1 MKVIQYL
8 DNLSKTQLKLLP
20 NVKSDL
26 EMISFKRWNNI
37 LHILKDNNPKPL
49 EDVQF
54 IYHNEIDGIKYQNI
68 LECIPMGDRYKFYH
82 TPIGMTKASRDKM
95 MKLSISINVT
105 FAKTVFVKDLELAEK
120 LDEDVPLP
128 AKVLTTPTTPSDIK
142 SEVKDVSVVDP
153 EPGMKFISCEK
164 GPVDPDVVA
173 KKKRRRKRKRKAS
186 KDA

>member
-8 DNLSKTQLKLLP
+8 DNLSKAQLKLLP

-26 EMISFKRWNNI
+26 EMISFKRWNDI

-82 TPIGMTKASRDKM
+82 TPIGMTEASRDKM
-95 MKLSISINVT
+95 RKLSISINVT

-120 LDEDVPLP
+120 
-128 AKVLTTPTTPSDIK
+128 SDIK
-142 SEVKDVSVVDP
+142 TEVKDVSVVDP
-153 EPGMKFISCEK
+153 GSGMTFISCEK
-164 GPVDPDVVA
+164 GPVDPDIVA
-173 KKKRRRKRKRKAS
+173 KKKRRRRRKRKVN

>member
-8 DNLSKTQLKLLP
+8 DNLSKAQLKLLP

-26 EMISFKRWNNI
+26 EMISFKRWNDI

-82 TPIGMTKASRDKM
+82 TPIGMTEASRDKM
-95 MKLSISINVT
+95 RKLSISINVT

-120 LDEDVPLP
+120 
-128 AKVLTTPTTPSDIK
+128 SDIK

-153 EPGMKFISCEK
+153 GSGMTFISCEK
-164 GPVDPDVVA
+164 GPVDPDIVA
-173 KKKRRRKRKRKAS
+173 KKKRRRRRKRKVN

>member
-8 DNLSKTQLKLLP
+8 DNLSKAQLKSLP

-26 EMISFKRWNNI
+26 DKISFKRWNDI

-54 IYHNEIDGIKYQNI
+54 IYHNEVDGIKYKNI
-68 LECIPMGDRYKFYH
+68 LECVPMGDRYKFYH
-82 TPIGMTKASRDKM
+82 TPIGMTEASRDKM

-105 FAKTVFVKDLELAEK
+105 FSKTVFVKDLELAKK
-120 LDEDVPLP
+120 LDDALPLP
-128 AKVLTTPTTPSDIK
+128 AKVLITPITPSDIRA
-142 SEVKDVSVVDP
+142 EVKDVSVVDP
-153 EPGMKFISCEK
+153 GSGMTFISCEK

-173 KKKRRRKRKRKAS
+173 KKKRRRKRKRKAN